1 MTIKV
6 LPEDFCVCKVQGIE
20 QIDFSGDFLFVG
32 KTDQEISLVC
42 AAGAVPEGALARENG
57 WKAFRIE
64 GTLDFSLV
72 GILAELSGL
81 LARQGISIFAV
92 STYDT
97 DYILV
102 KSEKLAPAL
111 QALRAA
117 GHAVEMAAAAD

>member
-1 MTIKV
+1 MTIRV
-6 LPEDFCVCKVQGIE
+6 LDENFCVCKVRSVD
-20 QIDFSGDFLFVG
+20 QIDFSAEFLFVG

-42 AAGAVPEGALARENG
+42 PARVVPEHVPAREDG

-81 LARQGISIFAV
+81 LAREGISIFAV
-92 STYDT
+92 STFDT

-102 KSEKLAPAL
+102 KEERLAPAL
-111 QALRAA
+111 HALEAA
-117 GHAVEMAAAAD
+117 GYTVAMS

>member
-1 MTIKV
+1 MNITV
-6 LPEDFCVCKVQGIE
+6 LPEDFCVCKVQRMD
-20 QIDFSGDFLFVG
+20 QIDFSGDFLFIG
-32 KTDQEISLVC
+32 KTDQELSLVC
-42 AAGAVPEGALARENG
+42 AAAAVPDDALERENG

-97 DYILV
+97 DYVLV
-102 KSEKLAPAL
+102 KGEKLAPAL

-117 GHAVEMAAAAD
+117 GHAVSMAAAD